1 MAQSRAFKFISS
13 GRYSERF
20 DTVQSGSDFGATD
33 ELAAAEVAAGHG
45 VDVSDIE
52 VVIDPAGSDPRGDD
66 VVRTVI
72 TWDELES
79 RGRRNEKLA
88 ACDWTQ
94 GLDTPL
100 SDSKR
105 AEWATYRQTLRD
117 LPSST
122 PDVNALEWPAT
133 PS

>member
-1 MAQSRAFKFISS
+1 MMAQSRAFKFTSS

-20 DTVQSGSDFGATD
+20 DTVDGDAFGSTN
-33 ELAAAEVAAGHG
+33 ELASAEVAAGHG

-52 VVIDPAGSDPRGDD
+52 VVIDPAGSDPRGSDM
-66 VVRTVI
+66 VRTVI

-79 RGRRNEKLA
+79 RGRRNEKLS

-94 GLDTPL
+94 GQDSPL
-100 SDSKR
+100 SDAKR
-105 AEWATYRQTLRD
+105 AEWATYRQALRD
-117 LPSST
+117 LPSNT
-122 PDVNALEWPAT
+122 PDVNGLEWPVT

>member
-1 MAQSRAFKFISS
+1 VMAQSRAFKFTSS

-20 DTVQSGSDFGATD
+20 DTVDGDAFGSTN
-33 ELAAAEVAAGHG
+33 ELASAEVAAGHG

-52 VVIDPAGSDPRGDD
+52 VVIDPAGSDPRGSDM
-66 VVRTVI
+66 VRTVI

-79 RGRRNEKLA
+79 RGRRNEKLS

-94 GLDTPL
+94 GQDSPL
-100 SDSKR
+100 SDAKR
-105 AEWATYRQTLRD
+105 AEWATYRQALRD
-117 LPSST
+117 LPSNT
-122 PDVNALEWPAT
+122 PDVNGLEWPVT